1 MSQFRRLSFFLHRMR
16 YNAFLASTSCLCL
29 GCAYTTE
36 MKDELLIGFKTYI
49 EPSADQNHALA
60 RVTGQGVFVAYPQ
73 SKCTSP
79 AVERSGLAL
88 HSSGIGIRASSLNG
102 QKREMLQGSES
113 NLPAAEM
120 RIPSDQPFTLHYRAS
135 WPSGTQVITC
145 NAVRTFTPKKDSQY
159 EVRGVTD
166 HVGNT
171 CGVLVNEISPAKVEV
186 PTIAALRCAA

>member
-1 MSQFRRLSFFLHRMR
+1 MNQFRLLSFFLHRMR
-16 YNAFLASTSCLCL
+16 HNAALLSTSCLCV

-88 HSSGIGIRASSLNG
+88 HSSPIGIRAPSLKG

-135 WPSGTQVITC
+135 WPSGTLVITC
-145 NAVRTFTPKKDSQY
+145 NA
-159 EVRGVTD
+159 
-166 HVGNT
+166 
-171 CGVLVNEISPAKVEV
+171 
-186 PTIAALRCAA
+186 LRSRPCKTHGTRMDASSAG